1 MDFMDCM
8 RCYGTGR
15 AAMTIEPANEA
26 SILYDEGG
34 PVAEG
39 TRTALMPAGPLGTRH
54 VGLYTPPYAIPS
66 LSSSKKEAWE
76 LAKFLC
82 APEQVLEDAR
92 RSGFVEVARESV
104 LRDPGFVERF
114 PPELLQT
121 TVQTR
126 PYARGERPVTSYGM
140 EVGNLIG
147 DEIVR
152 VLKGELGAR
161 EAMENAERTVGAL
174 GPPN

>member
-8 RCYGTGR
+8 RVYAEGR

-26 SILYDEGG
+26 SILYDDGG

-39 TRTALMPAGPLGTRH
+39 TRTALMPSGPAGRH

-66 LSSSKKEAWE
+66 RSQSKAEAWE

-82 APEQVLEDAR
+82 SPDQVLDDVQT
-92 RSGFVEVARESV
+92 SGFVEVARESV
-104 LRDPGFVERF
+104 LNDTRF
-114 PPELLQT
+114 AARFRPELLS
-121 TVQTR
+121 TVHETR
-126 PYARGERPVTSYGM
+126 PFARGERPVTNFGM

-152 VLKGELGAR
+152 VLRAEIGAD
-161 EAMENAERTVGAL
+161 EAMANAERTVAAL
-174 GPPN
+174 GAPG

>member
-8 RCYGTGR
+8 RIYGEGR

-26 SILYDEGG
+26 SILYEEGG
-34 PVAEG
+34 SVAEG
-39 TRTALMPAGPLGTRH
+39 TRTALMPAGPVGRH

-66 LSSSKKEAWE
+66 RSEAKREAWE

-82 APEQVLEDAR
+82 SPEQVLEDVQT
-92 RSGFVEVARESV
+92 SGFVEVARESV
-104 LRDPGFVERF
+104 LDDPSFEARF
-114 PPELLQT
+114 RPELLA
-121 TVQTR
+121 TVRETR
-126 PYARGERPVTSYGM
+126 PFARGERPVTNFGM

-152 VLKGELGAR
+152 VLRGEIGAE
-161 EAMENAERTVGAL
+161 EALRNAERTVAAL
-174 GPPN
+174 GAPG